1 MKMVFILNTSQVRG
15 GSRKS
20 ERGGSK
26 KLLLNPKG
34 GPMAS
39 EASKIQLGVLEGAV
53 SPPENSTF
61 FMTVEVI

>member
-1 MKMVFILNTSQVRG
+1 MNTYINAYIARG

-20 ERGGSK
+20 QRGGSK

-39 EASKIQLGVLEGAV
+39 EASKMQLGVQGGAV